1 MARVALPLRSRT
13 TRALAFAAGLAASL
27 AAASAGQV
35 PRGQLPA
42 PFAQVTATVPGELE
56 PPGVRTVASGTLQP
70 GRTISADLTVRNAA
84 GRPRMVVL
92 HLSASDRTL
101 ARAVSFAVYS
111 EGRTIARRRSL
122 GAARRPLVDKAPL
135 AAGARRVY
143 VLELHPRPRARRFAA
158 RALDVR
164 LDLVTRPVRRSGRAA
179 TAHGGRRGSQRPGG
193 AR

>member
-84 GRPRMVVL
+84 GRPRTVVL
-92 HLSASDRTL
+92 RLSASDRAL
-101 ARAVSFAVYS
+101 ARAVSFAVHS
-111 EGRTIARRRSL
+111 EGRTIARGRSL
-122 GAARRPLVDKAPL
+122 SAARRPLVDKAPL
-135 AAGARRVY
+135 AAGARRTY
-143 VLELHPRPRARRFAA
+143 VLELHARPRARRFAA

-164 LDLVTRPVRRSGRAA
+164 FDIATRPVRRSGRAA
-179 TAHGGRRGSQRPGG
+179 TADGGRQGSQRPGG